1 MSQTRYRLKLLFKS
15 WLRFKLLLCRG
26 LQLNVTRFPS
36 LLPGAKLFYI
46 IPKFTP
52 AKNACSCSAQQHSKL
67 FYIIPKFTKNAC
79 SCSAQQH
86 SITQLKMVNSTAAPA
101 CSIIDREPGLLL
113 PESSQAWP
121 NQLIAEWLPGLQ
133 HSRSHKP
140 SQQCLACCGQSQ
152 TNFALCSVC

>member
-86 SITQLKMVNSTAAPA
+86 SITQLKMVIVQQPQ
-101 CSIIDREPGLLL
+101 PV
-113 PESSQAWP
+113 PSQTENLAYFYKKAHRP
-121 NQLIAEWLPGLQ
+121 NQLIAERLPGLQ
-133 HSRSHKP
+133 HSRSHRP
-140 SQQCLACCGQSQ
+140 SQQCLACCEQSQ